1 MCALVTGVQTCAL
14 PILLALGQRQFG
26 LDLVALPVQR
36 RGHAGVAVALDAAN
50 QLVDLAPVQQQ
61 LAGAAVVG
69 DDVAG
74 GGDQRRDLGAEQEQL
89 AAAHNRVALGDV
101 GAAGADRL
109 QLPALQRETGLETLL
124 EVVLVARALVQRHG
138 AAAVCLILVGFRSEE
153 HTSELQSLM
162 RNSYA
167 DFCLKKKNNKL
178 HKNITTN
185 SPNHH
190 ITTAHTL

>member
-36 RGHAGVAVALDAAN
+36 RGHEGVAVALDAAN

-89 AAAHNRVALGDV
+89 ATAHNRVALGDV
-101 GAAGADRL
+101 GAVGADRL
-109 QLPALQRETGLETLL
+109 QLPALQSETGLATIIEVLPLERSDRKRTRMKTL
-124 EVVLVARALVQRHG
+124 RT
-138 AAAVCLILVGFRSEE
+138 IN
-153 HTSELQSLM
+153 T
-162 RNSYA
+162 
-167 DFCLKKKNNKL
+167 
-178 HKNITTN
+178 
-185 SPNHH
+185 
-190 ITTAHTL
+190 